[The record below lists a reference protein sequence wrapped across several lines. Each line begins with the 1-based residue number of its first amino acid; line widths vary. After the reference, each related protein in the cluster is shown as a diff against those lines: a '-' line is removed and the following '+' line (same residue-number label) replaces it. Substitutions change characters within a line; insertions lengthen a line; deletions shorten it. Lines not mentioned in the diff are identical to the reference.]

1 MHLQVL
7 ASKSLGYKWN
17 YLERTLGVLQIFTQ
31 PSNMELFLNR
41 VRFKPSPEANS
52 RHGLHPRGSKENMN
66 VFREVTDGEGFS
78 PEFEVIIENSLGQSS
93 GKPSASPPQPCLS
106 SGL

>member
-7 ASKSLGYKWN
+7 ALKSLGYKWD
-17 YLERTLGVLQIFTQ
+17 YLERTMGVLQIFTE

-52 RHGLHPRGSKENMN
+52 RHGLHPRWSKENMN
-66 VFREVTDGEGFS
+66 VFRKVTDGEGFS
-78 PEFEVIIENSLGQSS
+78 PE
-93 GKPSASPPQPCLS
+93 
-106 SGL
+106 